1 MEITWIIGNGFDL
14 NCGLKSSYQDF
25 IEKYW
30 KKKAVASN
38 QEKLEQA
45 ANKGGLLEVELWSD
59 VEEEMGK
66 ITQVFATETIAEYET
81 IFSEMLSLLIEYL
94 KNQEEAISLTNIAER
109 NVGEFYNSVTG
120 YRKRLVQT
128 EQDKIPNHLGS
139 ENNIYNFISLNY
151 TTLFDSFVNAA
162 KEKYKPFARRGSYT
176 DKASEVFHIHG
187 YADIEGAPIFGV
199 GNKSQ
204 ISNADL
210 AADDEFCELWI
221 KESQNE
227 IAGNHRTSEFKSLV
241 NRTNVFILY
250 GCSLGVTD
258 EYLLCEI
265 GKRIKQN
272 TSVVVVILDYELPS
286 RTAPDRAPFVR
297 RRREVIDMFLKR
309 ANISESNREIYEK
322 RIVVASSKTYFKLL
336 KDNSGGANE

>member
-59 VEEEMGK
+59 VEEEMGR

-81 IFSEMLSLLIEYL
+81 IFSEMLALLIDYL
-94 KNQEEAISLTNIAER
+94 KIQEETISATNLVER
-109 NVGEFYNSVTG
+109 NVAEFYNSVTG
-120 YRKRLVQT
+120 YQKRLAPT
-128 EQDKIPNHLGS
+128 DQDKVPNHLGS
-139 ENNIYNFISLNY
+139 ENNTYNFISLNY
-151 TTLFDSFVNAA
+151 TTLIDSFVDAA
-162 KEKYKPFARRGSYT
+162 KGKYNPFARRGSYT
-176 DKASEVFHIHG
+176 DKVSGVFHIHG
-187 YADIEGAPIFGV
+187 YADMEGASIFGV
-199 GNKSQ
+199 GGKSQ
-204 ISNADL
+204 ISNTDL
-210 AADDEFCELWI
+210 ATDHEFCELWI

-241 NRTNVFILY
+241 NRTNVFVLY

-265 GKRIKQN
+265 GRRMKQN
-272 TSVVVVILDYELPS
+272 TSVVIVILDYELPS

-297 RRREVIDMFLKR
+297 RRREVIDTFIRR

-322 RIVVASSKTYFKLL
+322 RIVVASSKTYFKFL
-336 KDNSGGANE
+336 KDNSGGTNG

>member
-66 ITQVFATETIAEYET
+66 ITQV
-81 IFSEMLSLLIEYL
+81 
-94 KNQEEAISLTNIAER
+94 
-109 NVGEFYNSVTG
+109 
-120 YRKRLVQT
+120 
-128 EQDKIPNHLGS
+128 
-139 ENNIYNFISLNY
+139 
-151 TTLFDSFVNAA
+151 
-162 KEKYKPFARRGSYT
+162 FARRGSYT